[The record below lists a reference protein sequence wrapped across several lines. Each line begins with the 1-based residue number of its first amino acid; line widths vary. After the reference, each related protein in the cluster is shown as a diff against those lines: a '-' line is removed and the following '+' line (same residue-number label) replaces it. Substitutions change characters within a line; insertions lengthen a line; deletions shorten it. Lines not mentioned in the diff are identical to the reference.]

1 VTEPQTIARRAWQ
14 LAVVTGRSA
23 WYGLA
28 GFYDSDDLTHAAS
41 IAYYSLLS
49 LFPFLLLAFTLL
61 GYATSEAAN
70 RNAVLSFVLQYFP
83 AQFGF
88 ITEQLDSFRGSHL
101 TMGVAGTL
109 ALVWGAVG
117 VFGATSAAINHAWG
131 VEDPRGFWQH
141 KLFSFVMF
149 GVAALMLL
157 AALFLVSA
165 SQMVGA
171 RWFAD
176 ILMSFP
182 GLAILSSFAV
192 RNATTLLFILVVGG
206 MFYFVP
212 SAKVRLRDV
221 WAGAIVTGLL
231 WKGAFVAFT
240 WYMQDM
246 TRLTLVDG
254 SIAVVVAFLVWV
266 YLQAIILLY
275 GAEFTAAYVRL
286 QRGEAP
292 TPARAT
298 ARGQSPR

>member
-1 VTEPQTIARRAWQ
+1 MTEPRTTARRVWK

-23 WYGLA
+23 WYGVT
-28 GFYDSDDLTHAAS
+28 GVYDSDDLTHAAS
-41 IAYYSLLS
+41 IAYYSLVS

-61 GYATSEAAN
+61 GYATSDVEN

-83 AQFGF
+83 TRFGF
-88 ITEQLDSFRGSHL
+88 ITGQLDSFRGDQL
-101 TMGVAGTL
+101 TVGVAGTL

-131 VEDPRGFWQH
+131 VEDPRGFWKH
-141 KLFSFVMF
+141 KLFAFLMF
-149 GVAALMLL
+149 AVAALTLL
-157 AALFLVSA
+157 AALLLVSA

-176 ILMSFP
+176 ILMNFP
-182 GLAILSSFAV
+182 GLIILRSFAI
-192 RNATTLLFILVVGG
+192 RNATTLLFILVVGCV
-206 MFYFVP
+206 FYFVP
-212 SAKVRLRDV
+212 AAKVRFRDV
-221 WAGAIVTGLL
+221 WIGAIVTGLL
-231 WKGAFVAFT
+231 WKGAFIAFT

-246 TRLTLVDG
+246 TRLTRVNG

-266 YLQAIILLY
+266 YVQAVILLY

-286 QRGEAP
+286 RQEESP